1 MTQAEKPAPK
11 AVDEGPKKPNANRVN
26 IEFRVNAMKV
36 VELRKEL
43 RKRNLDTNGLKKQLQ
58 ARLRKAMF
66 EEIGSEQENEQ
77 EPVAEP
83 MTKVKNA
90 AKIEEA
96 KPTAT
101 EIISAPENITKEIEK
116 SIKGSNTNVMKT
128 SKKDVVVKAPVAS
141 FKPVPKI
148 KNDVTISKK
157 TSIESKEQPEKAKL
171 AAPASSEV
179 AMEVDE
185 KIQSKSGDHG
195 SNNVKNYWKA
205 LSKPVNQ
212 KSQISKL
219 SAPKTSIPAKKTK
232 SPIKMVVKKTY
243 KPFSIPSENDSIKDD
258 MEFSESKDDF
268 SVVSESNGPSKETS
282 EPPVSSGPV
291 GLTKTNSVKDMVSKI
306 QNNGSISSMGSTM
319 NMNSTLNMSSTLKA
333 TGGLSKN
340 LQAKKDARMARMAE
354 IRGKVCILVIRR
366 LLPICFESH
375 HAFFDSFVEQTN
387 YHVKGSPCSK
397 RLFFPIV
404 FLECRFSSG
413 K

>member
-11 AVDEGPKKPNANRVN
+11 AVDEAPKKPNANRVN

-43 RKRNLDTNGLKKQLQ
+43 RERNLDTNGLKKQLQ

-66 EEIGSEQENEQ
+66 EEIGSEQENKQ

-83 MTKVKNA
+83 MKKVTNA
-90 AKIEEA
+90 AKVEEA

-101 EIISAPENITKEIEK
+101 EIMSAKEIEK
-116 SIKGSNTNVMKT
+116 SIKGSNTNVMTT
-128 SKKDVVVKAPVAS
+128 SKRDVVVKAPVAS

-148 KNDVTISKK
+148 KNDVTVSKK
-157 TSIESKEQPEKAKL
+157 TSIESKEQPEKAKV

-185 KIQSKSGDHG
+185 KIQSKPGDHG

-205 LSKPVNQ
+205 LSKPVHQ

-219 SAPKTSIPAKKTK
+219 SPPKTSIPAKKTK

-243 KPFSIPSENDSIKDD
+243 KPFSIPSENDSTKDD

-268 SVVSESNGPSKETS
+268 SVVSESNGPSKESS
-282 EPPVSSGPV
+282 ETPVPSGPV

-354 IRGKVCILVIRR
+354 IRGKVCILVIRC
-366 LLPICFESH
+366 LLLS
-375 HAFFDSFVEQTN
+375 V
-387 YHVKGSPCSK
+387 
-397 RLFFPIV
+397 
-404 FLECRFSSG
+404 
-413 K
+413 